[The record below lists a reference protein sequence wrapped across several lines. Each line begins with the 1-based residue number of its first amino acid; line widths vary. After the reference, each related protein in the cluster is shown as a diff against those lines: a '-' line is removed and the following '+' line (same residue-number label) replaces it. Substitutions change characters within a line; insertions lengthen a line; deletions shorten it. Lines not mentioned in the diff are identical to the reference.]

1 MRPFLHSIIKGERN
15 DLAAWVV
22 RIPLF
27 LASLVYGLAVRSV
40 VFLYTAGILP
50 RRRLGVPVV
59 SVGNLTV
66 GGTGK
71 TPIVIYL
78 ARMLSASQLR
88 PVILTRGYM
97 PRGSV
102 RGSEFESD
110 EAQVLREVLQDIPVV
125 VNPDRYQG
133 GLEAIER
140 YKPDVLI
147 LDDGFQHWRLFRD
160 LDIVLIDSADPFGN
174 GQLLPCG
181 ILREPRSSLKRADL
195 LVLTKT
201 DRADTGALKDQLS
214 VLCSGIPVVE
224 TVHRSRSL
232 TRLYIKEF
240 VNISHLSRPVVAFC
254 GIGDPLSFKA
264 MLVDLGA
271 DVKEFLHFLD
281 HYAYG
286 HEDMKNLRRI
296 CDELGV
302 RTLITTR
309 KDAVKLEAFEEFW
322 QGYELFV
329 LNIEIDIVHGQEHL
343 INGINQLSHR

>member
-1 MRPFLHSIIKGERN
+1 MKPFLFSIIKGERN

-27 LASLVYGLAVRSV
+27 LASLVYGLAVRSI
-40 VFLYTAGILP
+40 VFIYTTGIMS
-50 RRRLGVPVV
+50 RRRLSVPVV

-71 TPIVIYL
+71 TPMVIYL
-78 ARMLSASQLR
+78 ARMLSASQIR

-102 RGSEFESD
+102 GGSDFLSD

-125 VNPDRYQG
+125 VNPDRYAG

-147 LDDGFQHWRLFRD
+147 LDDGFQRWGLFRD
-160 LDIVLIDSADPFGN
+160 MDIVLIDSADPFGN

-181 ILREPRSSLKRADL
+181 ILREPRSSLKRAEFL
-195 LVLTKT
+195 ILTKT
-201 DRADTGALKDQLS
+201 DRADTSALKDELS
-214 VLCSGIPVVE
+214 VLCPGIPVVE
-224 TVHRSRSL
+224 TVHRARSL
-232 TRLYIKEF
+232 TRLYTKEF
-240 VNISHLSRPVVAFC
+240 VNISHLSRPVIAFC

-271 DVKEFLHFLD
+271 DVKEFLHFSD

-286 HEDMKNLRRI
+286 HEDMRNLRRI

-302 RTLITTR
+302 STLVTTR
-309 KDAVKLEAFEEFW
+309 KDAVKLEVFEDFW

-329 LNIEIDIVHGQEHL
+329 LNIEIDILHGQEQL
-343 INGINQLSHR
+343 INGIQRLSHR